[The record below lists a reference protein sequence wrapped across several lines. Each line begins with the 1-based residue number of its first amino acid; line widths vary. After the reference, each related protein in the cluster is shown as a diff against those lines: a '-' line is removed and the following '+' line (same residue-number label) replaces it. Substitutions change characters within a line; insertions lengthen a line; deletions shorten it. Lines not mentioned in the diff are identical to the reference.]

1 MSLTASLPLPPASQ
15 FPCRYVVHDRDEN
28 GLLPLHRATIKAPP
42 SVVQLLVQAGADPEA
57 TFEGLASLHMAC
69 GRGREGVVEALLQG
83 GANRDARTAQGF
95 TALHCASGR
104 GGLGAVKI
112 LLNAGADVNVR
123 SGGWQRRTPLHAAA
137 TLGDRAV
144 TEELLRWGA
153 EVDVPD
159 SEGVTS
165 LHIGT
170 CQACLPCRIL
180 KPCPTGI
187 RRKIGR
193 TKNPFLLAQVPA
205 VFATV
210 IDTSFRRC
218 RTLFRPILSLY
229 PFARTATPSDP

>member
-1 MSLTASLPLPPASQ
+1 
-15 FPCRYVVHDRDEN
+15 RDEN

-69 GRGREGVVEALLQG
+69 GRGREGVVHALLEG

-153 EVDVPD
+153 EVDIPD

-165 LHIGT
+165 LHIAAAVDNLEVARCLLEAGASTEAAQAGT
-170 CQACLPCRIL
+170 LNRALHLAAFQGSCSVLSILLQA
-180 KPCPTGI
+180 
-187 RRKIGR
+187 
-193 TKNPFLLAQVPA
+193 
-205 VFATV
+205 
-210 IDTSFRRC
+210 
-218 RTLFRPILSLY
+218 
-229 PFARTATPSDP
+229 